1 MILARALFRGQRA
14 ASAAEFAL
22 VLPLLILFLLGLI
35 DTGRFMWEYN
45 QAEKATQMGVRYAV
59 ATDIVPAG
67 LSTYSFASQGGVIA
81 GNPVPSSAAGSP
93 PAWFGSATCNNSSCT
108 CTGSNGIC
116 GVIGYDAAAF
126 AAIVQRMNFMYHGAT
141 APRVTV
147 EYRNVGLGFAGDPNG
162 PDVAPL
168 VTIRLTGM
176 TFQPLSTMM
185 FGQGVTMPDFRAA
198 LTLEDGSNNGLSPPR
213 AN

>member
-1 MILARALFRGQRA
+1 MIMIRLLSSQRA

-59 ATDIVPAG
+59 ATNLIPSG
-67 LSTYSFASQGGVIA
+67 LSTYSFANTGGVTA
-81 GNPVPSSAAGSP
+81 GTPVPSSNTGSP
-93 PAWFGSATCNNSSCT
+93 PAWFGNATCNNSTCT
-108 CTGSNGIC
+108 CSGSNGIC
-116 GVIGYDAAAF
+116 GAIGYDATAF
-126 AAIVQRMNFMYHGAT
+126 AAIVQRMNTMYAGVT
-141 APRVTV
+141 APRVSV

-168 VTIRLTGM
+168 VTVRLTGM

-185 FGQGVTMPDFRAA
+185 IGKGVTMPDFRAA
-198 LTLEDGSNNGLSPPR
+198 LTLEDGSNNGLLTPR